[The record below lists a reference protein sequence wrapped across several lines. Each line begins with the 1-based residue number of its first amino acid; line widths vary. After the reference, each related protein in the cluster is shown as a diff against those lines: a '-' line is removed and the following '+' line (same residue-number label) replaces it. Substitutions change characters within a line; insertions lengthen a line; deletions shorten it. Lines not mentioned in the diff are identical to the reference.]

1 LYRGVP
7 KMNNCCL
14 QYKEERQR
22 QEFETEGMVDNRLK
36 IILYALGAFVNC
48 RFHKALIITG
58 LVRYE
63 EEQRAIYPNDPAKI
77 SVHQDKPC
85 RGADASVKWFTEDEC
100 NEILKFL
107 NSSFEYSGQYKTAL
121 IHDVGQG
128 RHLHIQVN
136 YLTYTN
142 INRIL

>member
-85 RGADASVKWFTEDEC
+85 RGADASVK
-100 NEILKFL
+100 FL